1 MYRRLAIPSIFQIIL
16 DFFIRCEK
24 SYLPLI
30 DAERQNIPE
39 TIPKHKPACTIQASK
54 QRSSDA
60 RFAFM
65 VQRVT
70 YI

>member
-1 MYRRLAIPSIFQIIL
+1 MYRRLAIPFHFSNNSGL
-16 DFFIRCEK
+16 FIRCEK

-60 RFAFM
+60 RFAFK

>member
-1 MYRRLAIPSIFQIIL
+1 MYRRSVIPFHFSNNSGL
-16 DFFIRCEK
+16 FIRCEK

-60 RFAFM
+60 RFAFK